1 MGVTGMVVEF
11 TRNDIIKQFECHLEN
26 AHQHYANHNY
36 RDAIEEYFQA
46 LPLTK
51 YTTSITL
58 GQIKY
63 NIANCY
69 YFMQDHKLAIKYFDQ
84 IIVEYRDEVTGN
96 ELITAINR
104 KAVSL
109 GKMGFYYEAIKL
121 LKEMAA
127 MEIGEAKI
135 RSYINLG
142 TLYMQLY
149 KFSDRECLP
158 TALEYLKKALIL
170 VDERSKMRKHGI
182 LRNIG
187 MIYHEQKKY
196 QKGLEAY
203 YHALELVTDPI
214 QIAKTYSEMAKTY
227 IVLEDFKTAQD
238 LLNKGQEILIRHK
251 DFFGLSYSFMVRG
264 LLFQHKNDIANAQSY
279 LQTAFYGFLEIQ
291 AYPEVVETCLLL
303 YRLFINIDRSRAEL
317 YYEHYKFYINYVDP
331 LGAE

>member
-1 MGVTGMVVEF
+1 MAMVVEF

-26 AHQHYANHNY
+26 AHQHFGNKNY

-63 NIANCY
+63 CIANCY
-69 YFMQDHKLAIKYFDQ
+69 FGLQDHKLAIKYYDQ
-84 IIVEYRDEVTGN
+84 IIKEYREDVSLT
-96 ELITAINR
+96 ELINAINR

-109 GKMGFYYEAIKL
+109 GKMGFYYDAIKL
-121 LKEMAA
+121 LKELAT
-127 MEIGEAKI
+127 MEVTEAKT
-135 RSYINLG
+135 RAYINLG
-142 TLYMQLY
+142 TIYMQLY
-149 KFSDRECLP
+149 KFSERDCLSL
-158 TALEYLKKALIL
+158 ALDYLKKALIL
-170 VDERSKMRKHGI
+170 VDEKNKLRKHGI

-196 QKGLEAY
+196 QK
-203 YHALELVTDPI
+203 ALEVYQNALNLVNDPI

-227 IVLEDFKTAQD
+227 IDLLEYKTALD
-238 LLNKGQEILIRHK
+238 YLNRCQEILIRHK
-251 DFFGLSYSFMVRG
+251 DFYGLSYSFMVRG
-264 LLFQHKNDIANAQSY
+264 LLYQHKQDTVNAQYY

-303 YRLFINIDRSRAEL
+303 YKLFLHIDRGRAEL

-331 LGAE
+331 QGAG